1 MLKYIKIKNINSIGE
16 CEIDFKKDKYKYLED
31 NLIGDYVN
39 PIALYGHNGS
49 GKSTLL
55 RAMGYLIS
63 LLINP
68 VDNLQPFIVNQFIL
82 NKYNETRDEKYLIGS
97 IELHFSIDEINYEYF
112 ISVSRL
118 NRITREYLKTDNL
131 IFDRTIQNENYRGKE
146 EKINNLRSLLVPS
159 IRYFASEKVNDK
171 DIQSVYSYL
180 TSFTF
185 VDLPNQARGSF
196 VTSKHFANMSQIE
209 LMVNKSQE
217 VENILKD
224 YKEFPLYNI
233 VKVENKNINGL
244 RYFIKFDNLD
254 DVIPFEFISTGML
267 NQSTLLSILVS
278 LPNNSVL
285 FIDELEQALHP
296 SAILSFIKVVKSKKM
311 QLVFSSHNTFILQS
325 LRPDQV
331 YFANWN
337 DGLSSFYRLSK
348 IYPNIREINN
358 IEKMYL
364 SSIFD
369 EAIKNGK

>member
-1 MLKYIKIKNINSIGE
+1 M
-16 CEIDFKKDKYKYLED
+16 
-31 NLIGDYVN
+31 
-39 PIALYGHNGS
+39 
-49 GKSTLL
+49 
-55 RAMGYLIS
+55 
-63 LLINP
+63 
-68 VDNLQPFIVNQFIL
+68 
-82 NKYNETRDEKYLIGS
+82 
-97 IELHFSIDEINYEYF
+97 
-112 ISVSRL
+112 
-118 NRITREYLKTDNL
+118 
-131 IFDRTIQNENYRGKE
+131 
-146 EKINNLRSLLVPS
+146 
-159 IRYFASEKVNDK
+159 
-171 DIQSVYSYL
+171 
-180 TSFTF
+180 
-185 VDLPNQARGSF
+185 
-196 VTSKHFANMSQIE
+196 
-209 LMVNKSQE
+209 
-217 VENILKD
+217 
-224 YKEFPLYNI
+224 
-233 VKVENKNINGL
+233 KVENKNINGL

-285 FIDELEQALHP
+285 FVDELEQALHP